1 MEASKIKQY
10 FLGENL
16 SSLAPVVGKK
26 LDIEIEAS
34 NQLIFLVT

>member
-16 SSLAPVVGKK
+16 SSLAPVAGKK
-26 LDIEIEAS
+26 VGHRDRSE
-34 NQLIFLVT
+34 